1 MHLLGNLGIIAIIL
15 GFVCALLA
23 IGLRIS
29 GTQDFV
35 ETPLPILTALLIL
48 GGIQLFGIGLINE
61 SITRAIASTPGISE
75 FKIKHKY
82 NLGSGST
89 QLRQPRQEL

>member
-1 MHLLGNLGIIAIIL
+1 MHLLGNIGILVILLGL
-15 GFVCALLA
+15 VSGLLA
-23 IGLRIS
+23 IGLRLI
-29 GTQDFV
+29 GEQDFV

-61 SITRAIASTPGISE
+61 SITHAVANTPGISE
-75 FKIKHKY
+75 IKIKHKY

-89 QLRQPRQEL
+89 QLRLPRQE